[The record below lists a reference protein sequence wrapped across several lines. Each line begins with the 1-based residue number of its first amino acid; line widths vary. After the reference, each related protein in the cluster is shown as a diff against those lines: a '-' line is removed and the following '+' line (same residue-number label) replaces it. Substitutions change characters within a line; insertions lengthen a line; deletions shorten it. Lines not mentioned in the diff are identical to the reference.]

1 MKSKNLIAATS
12 IVAAAAVVLGGCSS
26 GDASKSNPSSSGK
39 VEGTLTGLFFSGFK
53 DTYEKIAT
61 EFEKKYPN
69 VKVKFNYQGGDI
81 GALAMTQL
89 QAGTAPDILTSFP
102 GGDAKDSAD
111 SVVPLAAQ
119 GHIAP
124 LDVTWASQIPQGW
137 TSSFTYSGK
146 VYAYPGAFQ
155 PLSAVY
161 NKTKLDQLALKI
173 PTTLDEVYQLCA
185 DAKAKGVYA
194 YAQGL
199 GDSAAGGP
207 QMMTYAQTSTLVYGP
222 NPSFDKDLAEG
233 KVTYPNSGWVDQFKI
248 YKKMFDDGCFG
259 AGALGRSRDQAGNAA
274 ATGQALA
281 TVDVGAVL
289 AVMQKAA
296 PKNSFVIS
304 PIPSTNDGKTFI
316 TALPGFVTTINAKA
330 KNMAAAQAFMEFL
343 GQPDISVIYADGFAS
358 VPVLPNNQYKPPAAL
373 EEFAKANSAGQT
385 TQLAAVQAEVQAT
398 LNSKIQAMLLGKT
411 TPEGVAESMQK
422 VYKK

>member
-12 IVAAAAVVLGGCSS
+12 IAAAAAVVLGGCSS
-26 GDASKSNPSSSGK
+26 GDASQPNPSSSGK
-39 VEGTLTGLFFSGFK
+39 VEGELTGLFFSGFK
-53 DTYEKIAT
+53 DTYEKIVT

-124 LDVTWASQIPQGW
+124 LNVTWASKIPQGW
-137 TSSFTYSGK
+137 TSSFNYNGK

-161 NKTKLDQLALKI
+161 NKTKLDQVGLKI

-194 YAQGL
+194 YAMGL
-199 GDSAAGGP
+199 GDGAAGP
-207 QMMTYAQTSTLVYGP
+207 QMLSFAQAATLIYGP
-222 NPSFDKDLAEG
+222 NPTFDKDLADG
-233 KVTYPNSGWVDQFKI
+233 KVTYPNSKWVDQFKI

-259 AGALGRSRDQAGNAA
+259 PGALGRSRDQASTAA
-274 ATGQALA
+274 ATGQALG

-304 PIPSTNDGKTFI
+304 PMPATNDGKTFI
-316 TALPGFVTTINAKA
+316 TALPGFVTTVNAKA

-343 GQPDISVIYADGFAS
+343 GQPDISVIYAKGFAS
-358 VPVLPNNQYKPPAAL
+358 VPVLPNDQYKAPAEL
-373 EEFAKANSAGQT
+373 EAFAKANSAGQT
-385 TQLAAVQAEVQAT
+385 TQLPAVQAEVQAT
-398 LNSKIQAMLLGKT
+398 LNSQIQAMLLGKT
-411 TPEGVAESMQK
+411 TPEGVAERMQK